1 MDFVV
6 LLDKMSTDI
15 NSLTRDE
22 KLLGC
27 LVVTLLAMVIV
38 FAVLVLLMF
47 IVKTM
52 KSFANKPKKEE
63 VVVKAKPVEEE
74 VEEEVKT
81 DDKQLVAVITAAIAA
96 SLNTSTSKI
105 VVKRI
110 ERLSEDPA
118 WAQAGRIEQMGLSK

>member
-1 MDFVV
+1 MDLVV

-15 NSLTRDE
+15 KSLSYNE
-22 KLLGC
+22 KMLGC
-27 LVVTLLAMVIV
+27 LIVTILAMVIV
-38 FAVLVLLMF
+38 FTVLVLLMF

-52 KSFANKPKKEE
+52 KNFANKPKKEE
-63 VVVKAKPVEEE
+63 VIVKTKAVEEVVEE
-74 VEEEVKT
+74 VEA
-81 DDKQLVAVITAAIAA
+81 DDKELVAIISAAVAA

-105 VVKRI
+105 IVKRI

>member
-27 LVVTLLAMVIV
+27 LVVTVLAMVIV
-38 FAVLVLLMF
+38 FTVLVLLMF

-52 KSFANKPKKEE
+52 KNFANKPKKEE
-63 VVVKAKPVEEE
+63 VVVKTKPIEE
-74 VEEEVKT
+74 VVEEVKP
-81 DDKQLVAVITAAIAA
+81 DDKQLVAVITAAVAA
-96 SLNTSTSKI
+96 SLNTSTSNI

-118 WAQAGRIEQMGLSK
+118 WAQAGRMEQMGLSK

>member
-1 MDFVV
+1 MNFVV

-15 NSLTRDE
+15 NSLTRNE

-38 FAVLVLLMF
+38 FTVLVLLMF

-52 KSFANKPKKEE
+52 KNFANKPKKEE
-63 VVVKAKPVEEE
+63 VVVKAKPIEE
-74 VEEEVKT
+74 VVEEVKT
-81 DDKQLVAVITAAIAA
+81 DDKQLVAVITAAVAA

>member
-74 VEEEVKT
+74 VEEVKT